1 MALLLPIGAW
11 ASKIPYAVYNN
22 GTLTFKYGEF
32 TPNGTT
38 SWDVSDTGLN
48 GFLPF
53 SLAFDGDLTHV
64 MFDASFAQA
73 RPKSC
78 AYWFNCCRKLED
90 IDGLE
95 YLNTSKVTDMSCM
108 FNACSKLTS
117 LDLGHF
123 DTSNVISMEQMF
135 AESTELTILD
145 LSSFNTAKV
154 EHMGYMFWSGEY
166 SGPMK
171 LKKIYVGEG
180 WSITD
185 GNHSTKMFN
194 YCTSLVGG
202 NGTTYSADHVDYTYA
217 RIDEPGK
224 PGYLTKKG
232 ESPVIDGN
240 IIAEIDWTKESTYDE
255 WYSDEATVSVGEE
268 GLVIVS
274 NPPDNA
280 DYWQPQIQMIAHI
293 PEIKDGNDYQVKF
306 TLNAPAAGRIRLDF
320 ASWDGSGA
328 SIAAQTDVEPGENEY
343 VIDFPDYHPGCT
355 DAFILY
361 QCGKIPGTHIIKNV
375 QVIDKGMVPADLK
388 YDYRA
393 EDHTAEVIRNND
405 RRYHDNV
412 VIPATVTYGGETYTV
427 TSISGDAFSDC
438 IALTSVTI
446 PATVTNIDGSPF
458 GNCASLTQIIVDP
471 ANTVYD
477 SRNNCNAIIEK
488 ATNTLIA
495 GCETTV
501 IPTSVTKIGSWSFWG
516 RWGMKTITIP
526 TSVKT
531 IGEAAFAY
539 CIGLENI
546 TLPSSVKTIE
556 GWAFQNSGL
565 KSITLPSSLNT
576 LGIEAFRN
584 CEELTSVT
592 IPDNLEEIPDSC
604 FKYCAKLESID
615 LKNVKK
621 IGGGAFAST
630 GITNLVL
637 PASVKE
643 VCHEAF
649 CGSPI
654 ATVDLGQVEKVG
666 DAAFIGTAIEELT
679 VPATLTEAGL
689 ETFSWNGAMKKVTF
703 EEGCTKVFDTM
714 FHGNEN
720 LSEVFLPYTISE
732 ILPRAFQS
740 CKSLTRITIP
750 QGVEKIGEQAFNL
763 CDALTEVTVET
774 PAPPVLD
781 GSEAISNRANATLNV
796 PYGTRADYEAA
807 EYWNEFGMIVNVLAE
822 ENWAD
827 PYWFSEDGGATCE
840 MTADGLAIRNPNV
853 QENAWNPQSQVL
865 QNARLQKDHTYKVI
879 VTAKIPSDGT
889 LRVELGSW
897 GKGEVHAESMSVQAS
912 SDFQDYEFIYN
923 DFPVDADD
931 GHVLFQNGHIA
942 GTSVVRNIQV
952 LDITNGEEV
961 IAEKNWADPY
971 WFGEEG
977 VGATYEMT
985 ANGLTITNPKVQD
998 EAWTPQ
1004 TQVLKNAKL
1013 QKNHT
1018 YKVIVNAKIPS
1029 DGDLQMQLGSWGN
1042 GEWWD
1047 QSIPVTASSDFQD
1060 FEFLYKDYPVNA
1072 EDGHVLFQN
1081 GHIAGTCVVRNVRI
1095 LDMGDN
1101 PVGLVYNYND
1111 EDHTAEVTNN
1121 DKGKYK
1127 GDVTIPATVNH
1138 NGEDYT
1144 VTKINEEAFNGSNI
1158 TSITIPA
1165 TMKTIEPHSFA
1176 GTNDLMKITVD
1187 PANTVFDSRDNC
1199 NGIIE
1204 KATNK
1209 LVVGCQE
1216 TVIPDGIT
1224 IIGEGAFHSRHQMT
1238 SMTIPESVKK
1248 IENGAFAF
1256 CYSLEEVLLPANIE
1270 SLGWW
1275 AFLAT
1280 PIKSITLPATLTF
1293 IGDQAFDGCSQL
1305 TEVTALNPEPIEIDG
1320 SVFSNRAN
1328 ATLYLP
1334 AGAKKA
1340 YKAAPIWKEF
1350 KETVEAEHNSVYSYD
1365 LTAYL
1370 GVSTGMEINLENW
1383 DPFTAYQFDI
1393 VLPNGITLEKKA
1405 DGRGI
1410 KYTKGKRCAGSR
1422 SISVTA
1428 RDNNTYRVVCIST
1441 KNEVITGNDGALLT
1455 VYLVA
1460 NENMGTKTCQAEIK
1474 NVIMTTPEEKQ
1485 VNFDPTTVTITTK
1498 TLLLGDSNDDEF
1510 VNVTDLVATINYI
1523 LGRPSDKFNKTAAD
1537 ISKDH
1542 VVDIFDVNLGLGLIK
1557 NGTRGARM
1565 MSRAAVAANDKMAIS
1580 DFSISAG
1587 MTKQLQVVLT
1597 NEAAYTGFQFD
1608 LVLPEGIKMT
1618 SYSTTARIPEDMIV
1632 DYNETEGVYRFL
1644 GGLGETAISGNS
1656 GSIINITV
1664 KADENLKG
1672 RNLTGYLRDVKL
1684 STSDGQGP
1692 EIEETPFKITD
1703 ETSGDMN
1710 KNGKLDPADVKA
1722 IADLIMT
1729 GEYNAK
1735 ADVNGDNKVDAAD
1748 IVIVTNEIK

>member
-1 MALLLPIGAW
+1 
-11 ASKIPYAVYNN
+11 
-22 GTLTFKYGEF
+22 
-32 TPNGTT
+32 
-38 SWDVSDTGLN
+38 
-48 GFLPF
+48 
-53 SLAFDGDLTHV
+53 
-64 MFDASFAQA
+64 
-73 RPKSC
+73 
-78 AYWFNCCRKLED
+78 
-90 IDGLE
+90 
-95 YLNTSKVTDMSCM
+95 
-108 FNACSKLTS
+108 
-117 LDLGHF
+117 
-123 DTSNVISMEQMF
+123 
-135 AESTELTILD
+135 
-145 LSSFNTAKV
+145 
-154 EHMGYMFWSGEY
+154 
-166 SGPMK
+166 
-171 LKKIYVGEG
+171 
-180 WSITD
+180 
-185 GNHSTKMFN
+185 
-194 YCTSLVGG
+194 
-202 NGTTYSADHVDYTYA
+202 
-217 RIDEPGK
+217 
-224 PGYLTKKG
+224 
-232 ESPVIDGN
+232 
-240 IIAEIDWTKESTYDE
+240 
-255 WYSDEATVSVGEE
+255 
-268 GLVIVS
+268 
-274 NPPDNA
+274 
-280 DYWQPQIQMIAHI
+280 
-293 PEIKDGNDYQVKF
+293 
-306 TLNAPAAGRIRLDF
+306 
-320 ASWDGSGA
+320 
-328 SIAAQTDVEPGENEY
+328 
-343 VIDFPDYHPGCT
+343 
-355 DAFILY
+355 
-361 QCGKIPGTHIIKNV
+361 
-375 QVIDKGMVPADLK
+375 
-388 YDYRA
+388 
-393 EDHTAEVIRNND
+393 
-405 RRYHDNV
+405 
-412 VIPATVTYGGETYTV
+412 
-427 TSISGDAFSDC
+427 
-438 IALTSVTI
+438 
-446 PATVTNIDGSPF
+446 
-458 GNCASLTQIIVDP
+458 
-471 ANTVYD
+471 
-477 SRNNCNAIIEK
+477 
-488 ATNTLIA
+488 
-495 GCETTV
+495 
-501 IPTSVTKIGSWSFWG
+501 
-516 RWGMKTITIP
+516 
-526 TSVKT
+526 
-531 IGEAAFAY
+531 
-539 CIGLENI
+539 
-546 TLPSSVKTIE
+546 
-556 GWAFQNSGL
+556 
-565 KSITLPSSLNT
+565 
-576 LGIEAFRN
+576 
-584 CEELTSVT
+584 
-592 IPDNLEEIPDSC
+592 
-604 FKYCAKLESID
+604 
-615 LKNVKK
+615 
-621 IGGGAFAST
+621 
-630 GITNLVL
+630 
-637 PASVKE
+637 
-643 VCHEAF
+643 
-649 CGSPI
+649 
-654 ATVDLGQVEKVG
+654 
-666 DAAFIGTAIEELT
+666 
-679 VPATLTEAGL
+679 
-689 ETFSWNGAMKKVTF
+689 
-703 EEGCTKVFDTM
+703 
-714 FHGNEN
+714 
-720 LSEVFLPYTISE
+720 
-732 ILPRAFQS
+732 
-740 CKSLTRITIP
+740 
-750 QGVEKIGEQAFNL
+750 
-763 CDALTEVTVET
+763 
-774 PAPPVLD
+774 
-781 GSEAISNRANATLNV
+781 
-796 PYGTRADYEAA
+796 
-807 EYWNEFGMIVNVLAE
+807 
-822 ENWAD
+822 
-827 PYWFSEDGGATCE
+827 
-840 MTADGLAIRNPNV
+840 
-853 QENAWNPQSQVL
+853 
-865 QNARLQKDHTYKVI
+865 
-879 VTAKIPSDGT
+879 
-889 LRVELGSW
+889 
-897 GKGEVHAESMSVQAS
+897 
-912 SDFQDYEFIYN
+912 
-923 DFPVDADD
+923 
-931 GHVLFQNGHIA
+931 
-942 GTSVVRNIQV
+942 
-952 LDITNGEEV
+952 
-961 IAEKNWADPY
+961 
-971 WFGEEG
+971 
-977 VGATYEMT
+977 MT

-1644 GGLGETAISGNS
+1644 GGLGESAISGNS